1 MAEILKGAPVAA
13 ALSDALGKRV
23 KRLNEKGIVPT
34 LAIVR
39 VGQRDSDLAYE
50 RGAVKRCETAGI
62 EVRRFVL
69 SEDCPQECLLKT
81 IRQIN
86 DDSKIHGCLLFR
98 PLPKQIDER
107 LACEAL
113 VPEKDVDCI
122 TSGSLCGV
130 FTGSQTGFPPCT
142 AQACIEILDHYGYV
156 LKGKRVAVI
165 GRSLVV
171 GKPVSMMLQSR
182 NATVTMC
189 HTKTENLSA
198 RCREAEILIVAAG
211 RAGIVDESF
220 VSPGQTVI
228 DVGINTDAGGHLCG
242 DVRFDRVEPVVAS
255 ITPVPG
261 GVGAVTSSVLAK
273 HVVEAAE
280 KQLGEAVC

>member
-13 ALSDALGKRV
+13 ALSDAMAIRI
-23 KRLNEKGIVPT
+23 KRLKENGIAPT

-69 SEDCPQECLLKT
+69 PEDCPQECLLKT
-81 IRQIN
+81 VRQIN
-86 DDSKIHGCLLFR
+86 DDGKIHERLLFR
-98 PLPKQIDER
+98 PAPKQIDER
-107 LACEAL
+107 LVCETL
-113 VPEKDVDCI
+113 IPEKDVDCI
-122 TSGSLCGV
+122 TSGSLCGL
-130 FTGSQTGFPPCT
+130 FTGSQNGFPPCT
-142 AQACIEILDHYGYV
+142 AQACIEILDHYGCA

-189 HTKTENLSA
+189 HTKTEDLAA
-198 RCREAEILIVAAG
+198 RCREAEVLVVAAG
-211 RAGIVDESF
+211 RAGIVDETF
-220 VSPGQTVI
+220 VSPGRQ
-228 DVGINTDAGGHLCG
+228 
-242 DVRFDRVEPVVAS
+242 
-255 ITPVPG
+255 
-261 GVGAVTSSVLAK
+261 
-273 HVVEAAE
+273 
-280 KQLGEAVC
+280 

>member
-13 ALSDALGKRV
+13 ALSDAMAIRI
-23 KRLNEKGIVPT
+23 KRLKENGIAPT

-69 SEDCPQECLLKT
+69 PEDCPQECLLKT
-81 IRQIN
+81 VRQIN
-86 DDSKIHGCLLFR
+86 DDGKIHGCLLFR

-107 LACEAL
+107 LVCETL
-113 VPEKDVDCI
+113 IPEKDVDCI
-122 TSGSLCGV
+122 TSGSLCGL
-130 FTGSQTGFPPCT
+130 FTGSQNGFPPCT
-142 AQACIEILDHYGYV
+142 AQACIEILDHYGCA

-189 HTKTENLSA
+189 HTKTEDLAA
-198 RCREAEILIVAAG
+198 RCREAEVLVVAAG
-211 RAGIVDESF
+211 RAGIVDETF

-228 DVGINTDAGGHLCG
+228 DVGIHTDAGGHLCG

-261 GVGAVTSSVLAK
+261 GVGAATSAVLAK

-280 KQLGEAVC
+280 KRLGEVVC